1 MDVFEAVKTV
11 LAVRQYQDKPLPEES
26 IQRIL
31 ESARLTGSAK
41 NEQPWHFIVVQNRDT
56 LHTLASLA
64 PTGRYLDQAPVSIVI
79 AVEKTPFALSDVS
92 RAIQSMILTAWAEGI
107 GSNWV
112 GFAGMDQVKPV
123 LGIPDSLDVVGIF
136 PFGYPAEEIGQ
147 GKKRRKTLD
156 EIAHR
161 ERFGQSWD

>member
-11 LAVRQYQDKPLPEES
+11 LAVRKYQNKPVPEEA
-26 IQRIL
+26 IERIL
-31 ESARLTGSAK
+31 EAGRLTGSAK
-41 NEQPWHFIVVQNRDT
+41 NAQPWHFIVVQNPET
-56 LHTLASLA
+56 LRTLASLA

-79 AVEKTPFALSDVS
+79 AIDKTQFALSDVS
-92 RAIQSMILTAWAEGI
+92 RAIQSMMLAAWAEGI

-136 PFGYPAEEIGQ
+136 PFGYPAEQIGQ
-147 GKKRRKTLD
+147 GKKQRKSLS

-161 ERFGQSWD
+161 ERFDQSWK